1 MKKKN
6 LIIAIAAIVA
16 VCLVV
21 VICCVCIGKSN
32 PDTNNPNNEQTTINT
47 ETNPGSENSDHNNDN
62 DIIDDSNVNDNVN
75 DNVNNNE
82 SNNTDNNGSENV
94 EDNTSNEN
102 NTDSEND
109 SSMSEPSDNENNT
122 DSENDSS
129 TSEPSDNEN
138 NNNENDNADDNT
150 DTPQDAEPTVI
161 GFALYVCEANS
172 SLPYSNG
179 QRVNGVL
186 QTIEDGRTIYT
197 FGDYEVIYISD
208 IVQDKVWSM
217 KCEYSDN
224 LVYCRGFLNK
234 RNNGTYYAAMVS
246 YYVNTTGN
254 ALVYYT
260 ASIYRHRDDYY
271 LIANT
276 TCYDFVNNE
285 QVFPDDD
292 IVVTFDGMTVDVYTY
307 IILDNEMYDGLYDSF
322 TITFYDEASNVVGS
336 ETYTNNNLPD
346 EIVWKSE
353 AYTASITH
361 YYNGNEDITI
371 YKNRRDIAKSNRGYD
386 WNTVID
392 GVSYHHHISWILEN

>member
-6 LIIAIAAIVA
+6 LIIAIASIVA

-21 VICCVCIGKSN
+21 VICCVCLGKSN
-32 PDTNNPNNEQTTINT
+32 PDTNTEQTTTNT
-47 ETNPGSENSDHNNDN
+47 ETNPGNENSDHNDN
-62 DIIDDSNVNDNVN
+62 DDIINDSDVDDD
-75 DNVNNNE
+75 E

-94 EDNTSNEN
+94 EDNASNDN
-102 NTDSEND
+102 NTDSENV
-109 SSMSEPSDNENNT
+109 EDNTSNDNNT

-197 FGDYEVIYISD
+197 FGDYEAVYIAD
-208 IVQDKVWSM
+208 IVQNKVWSM

-224 LVYCRGFLNK
+224 LVYCSGFLNK
-234 RNNGTYYAAMVS
+234 RNDGTYYAAMAP

-260 ASIYRHRDDYY
+260 ASIYRHNNDYY
-271 LIANT
+271 LIADT
-276 TCYDFVNNE
+276 TRYDFVKNKK
-285 QVFPDDD
+285 VYPDND
-292 IVVTFDGMTVDVYTY
+292 IVVNLNGMEVDVYTY
-307 IILDNEMYDGLYDSF
+307 ITLDTEMYNGLYDGF
-322 TITFYDEASNVVGS
+322 TITFYDEANNVVGS

>member
-32 PDTNNPNNEQTTINT
+32 PDTNTPNTEQTTTNT
-47 ETNPGSENSDHNNDN
+47 ETNPGNENSDHNDN
-62 DIIDDSNVNDNVN
+62 DDIINDSDVDDD
-75 DNVNNNE
+75 E

-94 EDNTSNEN
+94 EDNTSN
-102 NTDSEND
+102 D
-109 SSMSEPSDNENNT
+109 NNT

-138 NNNENDNADDNT
+138 NNNETTDNTGDNT
-150 DTPQDAEPTVI
+150 DNPDNIPYAEPTVI
-161 GFALYVCEANS
+161 GFALYVCEANKA
-172 SLPYSNG
+172 LPYSNG
-179 QRVNGVL
+179 QRVDGVL

-197 FGDYEVIYISD
+197 FGNYESIYIAD
-208 IVQDKVWSM
+208 LVKNKVWSM
-217 KCEYSDN
+217 SCECSDN
-224 LVYCRGFLNK
+224 LVYGSGVLNK
-234 RNNGTYYAAMVS
+234 RNNGTYYSIMTS
-246 YYVNTTGN
+246 YYVNTTGK

-276 TCYDFVNNE
+276 TRHDFVDNE

-322 TITFYDEASNVVGS
+322 TITFYDEANNVVGS

-346 EIVWKSE
+346 EIVWKAE
-353 AYTASITH
+353 AYTAFITH
-361 YYNGNEDITI
+361 YYKGNEGITI
-371 YKNRRDIAKSNRGYD
+371 YKHRRDIATSNRGYD

-392 GVSYHHHISWILEN
+392 GVGYHHHISWILEN

>member
-32 PDTNNPNNEQTTINT
+32 PDTNTPNTEQTTTNT
-47 ETNPGSENSDHNNDN
+47 ETNPGNENSDHNDN
-62 DIIDDSNVNDNVN
+62 DDIINDSDVDDDVVND
-75 DNVNNNE
+75 E
-82 SNNTDNNGSENV
+82 SNNTDTNGSENV
-94 EDNTSNEN
+94 EDNTSNYN
-102 NTDSEND
+102 NTV
-109 SSMSEPSDNENNT
+109 
-122 DSENDSS
+122 SENDSS

-138 NNNENDNADDNT
+138 NDNTDDNT
-150 DTPQDAEPTVI
+150 DNPDTIPYAEPTVI
-161 GFALYVCEANS
+161 GFALYVCEVNNT
-172 SLPYSNG
+172 LPYSNG
-179 QRVNGVL
+179 QRVDGVL

-197 FGDYEVIYISD
+197 FGDYESIYISD
-208 IVQDKVWSM
+208 LVKTTVWSM
-217 KCEYSDN
+217 SCECSDN
-224 LVYCRGFLNK
+224 LVYGSGVLNK
-234 RNNGTYYAAMVS
+234 RNNGSYYAGMTS
-246 YYVNTTGN
+246 YYVNTTGK

-276 TCYDFVNNE
+276 TRYNFVDEE

-322 TITFYDEASNVVGS
+322 TITFYDEANNVVGS

-353 AYTASITH
+353 AYTAFITH
-361 YYNGNEDITI
+361 YYKGNEGITI
-371 YKNRRDIAKSNRGYD
+371 YKHRRDIATSNRGYD

-392 GVSYHHHISWILEN
+392 GVGYHHHISWILEN